1 MSKKMAVLLAE
12 GFEEA
17 EAVVPMDI
25 AMRAGIEVT
34 KVSVSGKESVKGAH
48 GISVGTDMKLDDLDA
63 ADYDMLMLPGGMPGT
78 TNLESTPKVAEA
90 INRMNEKQGYIAAI
104 CAAPRILG
112 DMGLLEGIRATVYPG
127 NEEHMKGAAVDMK
140 AKAVAD
146 GRFITARGMGC
157 AVEFGSE
164 IVTALVDAETAGKVL
179 ASIQY

>member
-1 MSKKMAVLLAE
+1 
-12 GFEEA
+12 
-17 EAVVPMDI
+17 
-25 AMRAGIEVT
+25 
-34 KVSVSGKESVKGAH
+34 
-48 GISVGTDMKLDDLDA
+48 
-63 ADYDMLMLPGGMPGT
+63 
-78 TNLESTPKVAEA
+78 
-90 INRMNEKQGYIAAI
+90 MNEKRGYIAAI

-112 DMGLLEGIRATVYPG
+112 DMGLLEGVGATVYPG

-140 AKAVAD
+140 TKAVAD